1 MSIKVGVSACLL
13 GQEVRYN
20 GSHKRSR
27 YIQDI
32 LSQHFDF
39 LPLCPEVGIGLGT
52 PRKPIR
58 LITTSGNNESGI
70 EAALTE
76 DHSVRFTEQ
85 LKQYAH
91 DQAKKLTDASGYIF
105 MQKSPSCGY
114 TRVKLYHEN
123 GNPLEVAQGI
133 YAAELDKVL
142 PLMPKEEAGR
152 LSDPM
157 IRENF
162 ITRVLAYHDWQTN
175 VAYQLSPQALLDFH
189 VRYKYLLMAHHVKS
203 YQELGRLL
211 SDLKAR
217 PLGEIAHD
225 YITQFSEALKHIA
238 NRKKNSNVL
247 QHLQGYLKKDLSKDE
262 KQEMHNLVHQYRTGL
277 IPIVVPLT
285 LLNHHINKHTN
296 DDNYLRKQRY
306 LNPHPFE
313 LGLRNAI

>member
-1 MSIKVGVSACLL
+1 
-13 GQEVRYN
+13 
-20 GSHKRSR
+20 
-27 YIQDI
+27 
-32 LSQHFDF
+32 
-39 LPLCPEVGIGLGT
+39 
-52 PRKPIR
+52 
-58 LITTSGNNESGI
+58 
-70 EAALTE
+70 
-76 DHSVRFTEQ
+76 
-85 LKQYAH
+85 
-91 DQAKKLTDASGYIF
+91 
-105 MQKSPSCGY
+105 
-114 TRVKLYHEN
+114 
-123 GNPLEVAQGI
+123 
-133 YAAELDKVL
+133 
-142 PLMPKEEAGR
+142 
-152 LSDPM
+152 
-157 IRENF
+157 
-162 ITRVLAYHDWQTN
+162 
-175 VAYQLSPQALLDFH
+175 
-189 VRYKYLLMAHHVKS
+189 VKS

-296 DDNYLRKQRY
+296 DDNYLRKQKY